1 MTNKFS
7 TNESTLIHNS
17 AYTYKF
23 QLKNTHVRHSNLKIS
38 HYFDMNH
45 LRLIENNS
53 VVQIKS
59 TCKILSHKNTTQEI
73 KTCFCHQSSI
83 HFSAEISLRKIEQ
96 YFILETLYILMSAC
110 LQKKILFGASQMKVS
125 EKVMIVS
132 HHNFIRNLH
141 FTPFFI
147 NYCPCTITY
156 L

>member
-1 MTNKFS
+1 VK
-7 TNESTLIHNS
+7 NS
-17 AYTYKF
+17 SKPQTYYK
-23 QLKNTHVRHSNLKIS
+23 TIHSNLKIS

-83 HFSAEISLRKIEQ
+83 HFSPKISFRKIEQ
-96 YFILETLYILMSAC
+96 YFILKTLYIPMPAC
-110 LQKKILFGASQMKVS
+110 LQKKSCLVLHKRKFLKKCFPI
-125 EKVMIVS
+125 S
-132 HHNFIRNLH
+132 HHNLIRNLH
-141 FTPFFI
+141 STPFFI